1 MQIPSNMFLNQIT
14 RPSVYISFCIFLWGF
29 FSISTGAA
37 SSFHAAL
44 VSRFFLGFAEAVYYP
59 GILFMLTRWYKR
71 DELGLRMAYF
81 TCGSSLG
88 NAFGS
93 LIASG
98 VLTTM
103 NNRLGYAAWRWL
115 FFIEGALTC
124 ILAVVALYIVPDF
137 PTTPASW
144 LTAEE
149 QMLAQQRLEE
159 DLKGVERDPSK
170 SVHES
175 GFVEALT
182 DWTVWWLA
190 IALTALNAAL
200 SFGPFFP
207 ILAATMGYGPTVT
220 LLLCSPPWLVGV
232 TTSFIIMRRSDAT
245 GNRFWHIIGPL
256 LMGIIGFALAIS
268 TMNTAIRYLSL
279 FFMAQATVSYIV
291 LLAWVSN
298 SIESSSKRA
307 VAMAFINA
315 CASAGNIGASYL
327 WLASWGPSYAKS
339 YAVCILMCL
348 IAIVML
354 WVYRLHLLHLN
365 DKLASNERA
374 LGLPAG
380 FRYFT

>member
-1 MQIPSNMFLNQIT
+1 
-14 RPSVYISFCIFLWGF
+14 
-29 FSISTGAA
+29 
-37 SSFHAAL
+37 
-44 VSRFFLGFAEAVYYP
+44 
-59 GILFMLTRWYKR
+59 
-71 DELGLRMAYF
+71 
-81 TCGSSLG
+81 
-88 NAFGS
+88 
-93 LIASG
+93 
-98 VLTTM
+98 
-103 NNRLGYAAWRWL
+103 
-115 FFIEGALTC
+115 
-124 ILAVVALYIVPDF
+124 
-137 PTTPASW
+137 
-144 LTAEE
+144 
-149 QMLAQQRLEE
+149 MLAQQRLEE